1 MNNASIRAIVESCM
15 PPLCSDAGGDGC
27 VQRIRNV
34 PAVVQVYIPSKDMRT
49 LRCAAPK
56 RQQKSTHGRIS
67 AGKGQGT
74 VPPVGSF
81 GFRSLGLLLSAT
93 AAAYPFS
100 RSARIGWV
108 VALRCR
114 DYRLTWAAVLLAF
127 EVVRADRSLF
137 RGWNVSWT
145 LRCAAGVLARVLTK
159 GPAGG
164 CSRPRGRCNTR
175 ATWQDRSGAADERIA
190 GARGPRGSLC
200 GLGRVPCEYPRRVPA
215 SSTREYPTHAVGA
228 ACSLWV
234 LFAREASLGCFVF
247 WVALLIG
254 CAHSFRSAGPF
265 LQARPRVCARAQ
277 PCRKPYRSR
286 RRRRRCS
293 SACARRSSP
302 RSSNGP
308 HGE

>member
-1 MNNASIRAIVESCM
+1 MGAAFSELLAACDGASCDGACRVLFNASYRSCLRGYQPFVVVDGMNNASIRAIVESCM
-15 PPLCSDAGGDGC
+15 PPLCSDDGGGDGC
-27 VQRIRNV
+27 SQRIRNV
-34 PAVVQVYIPSKDMRT
+34 PAVVQVYIPSQDMRT

-145 LRCAAGVLARVLTK
+145 LRCAAGVLTRVLTV
-159 GPAGG
+159 
-164 CSRPRGRCNTR
+164 R
-175 ATWQDRSGAADERIA
+175 
-190 GARGPRGSLC
+190 
-200 GLGRVPCEYPRRVPA
+200 
-215 SSTREYPTHAVGA
+215 H
-228 ACSLWV
+228 WV
-234 LFAREASLGCFVF
+234 LA
-247 WVALLIG
+247 
-254 CAHSFRSAGPF
+254 
-265 LQARPRVCARAQ
+265 ARPGGVDGTRGVLCMR
-277 PCRKPYRSR
+277 
-286 RRRRRCS
+286 
-293 SACARRSSP
+293 
-302 RSSNGP
+302 
-308 HGE
+308 

>member
-1 MNNASIRAIVESCM
+1 MGAAFSELLAACDGASCDGACRVLFNASYRSCLRGYQPFVVVDGMNNASIRAIVESCM

-145 LRCAAGVLARVLTK
+145 LRCAAGVLARVLINMGTHQH
-159 GPAGG
+159 G
-164 CSRPRGRCNTR
+164 
-175 ATWQDRSGAADERIA
+175 
-190 GARGPRGSLC
+190 
-200 GLGRVPCEYPRRVPA
+200 Y
-215 SSTREYPTHAVGA
+215 SSTRVLTMRH
-228 ACSLWV
+228 WV
-234 LFAREASLGCFVF
+234 LA
-247 WVALLIG
+247 
-254 CAHSFRSAGPF
+254 
-265 LQARPRVCARAQ
+265 ARPGGLDGTRGVQCM
-277 PCRKPYRSR
+277 
-286 RRRRRCS
+286 RC
-293 SACARRSSP
+293 
-302 RSSNGP
+302 GVK
-308 HGE
+308 